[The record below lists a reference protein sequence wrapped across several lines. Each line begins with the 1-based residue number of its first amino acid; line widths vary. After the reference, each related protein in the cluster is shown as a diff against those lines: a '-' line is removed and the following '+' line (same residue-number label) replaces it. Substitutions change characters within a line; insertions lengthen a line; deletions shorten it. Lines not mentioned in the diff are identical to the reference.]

1 MDKEKLVQ
9 ALRCVSV
16 PSEAAEEYGRKAAKM
31 AGAVT
36 ERMLA
41 RPDLEALIGKNNS
54 EMMKDNHANHARFIE
69 SVLRNFDA
77 VTLTDT
83 VLWVFRAYR
92 SHGFHDNYWAAQ
104 LNLWHA
110 VLKENMSE
118 ESLKAVL
125 PIYNWMQVNIPSFTA
140 LADARRKELK
150 DQLG

>member
-1 MDKEKLVQ
+1 MDREKLVQ
-9 ALRCVSV
+9 ALKLVSV
-16 PSEAAEEYGRKAAKM
+16 PPQAAEEYGRKAAKM
-31 AGAVT
+31 AGVVT

-41 RPDLEALIGKNNS
+41 RPDLEALIGKNNA

-77 VTLTDT
+77 ATLTDT

-92 SHGFHDNYWAAQ
+92 SHGFHDSYWAAQ

-110 VLKENMSE
+110 VLKENLSE
-118 ESLKAVL
+118 ETLKAVL
-125 PIYNWMQVNIPSFTA
+125 PVYNWMQVNIPSFAA

-150 DQLG
+150 EQLG

>member
-1 MDKEKLVQ
+1 MDRQKLEL
-9 ALRCVSV
+9 ALKDISI
-16 PSEAAEEYGRKAAKM
+16 PPEAAVEYGLKASRM

-41 RPDLEALIGKNNS
+41 RPDLDALIGKNNA

-77 VTLTDT
+77 ATLTDT

-92 SHGFHDNYWAAQ
+92 SRGFHDNYWAAQ

-110 VLKENMSE
+110 VMKENLSE
-118 ESLKAVL
+118 ETLRAVL
-125 PIYNWMQVNIPSFTA
+125 PIYNWMQVNIPGFVV
-140 LADARRKELK
+140 LADERRKELK